1 MSRNLDVG
9 VVVAEEG
16 AVSVAQYLNLFAF
29 CDCHAPGHHVC
40 EKALAAS
47 KGVVNGADDFT

>member
-9 VVVAEEG
+9 VVVAEKG
-16 AVSVAQYLNLFAF
+16 AVSVVQYLNSFAF
-29 CDCHAPGHHVC
+29 CDCHAPRHHIC
-40 EKALAAS
+40 EKAVAAS